1 THKRGAAI
9 CALMSTRPSLVFALG
24 ERFLEGA
31 HALGGAQGAGSP
43 AVASPACTA
52 QPRQRRRWPSS
63 HRARPF
69 SASSGRKSFSRPVAR
84 AARFLRRAC
93 LRSKYQPAVPSSRRS
108 SLPQSL
114 PFIPNVEICCVCQS
128 TSVIAR
134 SIACVA
140 WEYPLLFGL
149 ASQV

>member
-1 THKRGAAI
+1 MWAQRQPRVVKGPNHRT
-9 CALMSTRPSLVFALG
+9 LD
-24 ERFLEGA
+24 LEFGREA
-31 HALGGAQGAGSP
+31 
-43 AVASPACTA
+43 
-52 QPRQRRRWPSS
+52 RQRRQRSDADVLDRS
-63 HRARPF
+63 LARPEF
-69 SASSGRKSFSRPVAR
+69 ELPRGF
-84 AARFLRRAC
+84 FRAC

-140 WEYPLLFGL
+140 WEYSLLFGL